1 MCAVFIIEKTECSA
15 HRKDCSQS
23 PERLLTLTVQ
33 CALRLRNIH
42 ILQIPDFP
50 PTHLVLFGIS
60 LRIPFAIFPLRFW
73 KRPVFKAFFEVLS
86 FFKAFFLL
94 FFFSLKQEKPC
105 GRLGSAT
112 RFLGLFCLFFSLFL
126 YFHTAVVKD
135 KETALYG
142 GFAKWNSQKD
152 AKRGCKEI
160 RLLFK
165 LANKILS
172 LYTFV

>member
-1 MCAVFIIEKTECSA
+1 MSFCTLLFHFFAKLILHFPLP
-15 HRKDCSQS
+15 QS
-23 PERLLTLTVQ
+23 PKSSLLEFIFINFYKFF
-33 CALRLRNIH
+33 C

-73 KRPVFKAFFEVLS
+73 KRPVFKAFFEILS

-112 RFLGLFCLFFSLFL
+112 RFLGFFCLFFSLFL

-142 GFAKWNSQKD
+142 GFAKWNSQKN
-152 AKRGCKEI
+152 AKRGCEEI
-160 RLLFK
+160 F
-165 LANKILS
+165 
-172 LYTFV
+172 